1 VAVVL
6 AEYVGALVPA
16 LAGKTVPVAMAVTIG
31 FAALQWRGVKASAAA
46 QTVTSAAKALV
57 LLALV
62 AACFLLPATAPA
74 PVAAAIVPVG
84 GALLA
89 AIVVALQGVI
99 YTYDGWTG
107 VIYFS
112 GELEE
117 PGRDVPRA
125 MIGGVLAVTAIYLL
139 LNLAFLHVVPV
150 AALAGEPLAAAAA
163 AHTVLGPAADTV
175 IRVILV
181 VGLLSAV
188 NALVL
193 MGSRVAYAM
202 SADGLFPRAGATVN
216 PGGTPTVA
224 LAASVAVA
232 LAFIATGTIDII
244 IAVLAFFFVAN
255 YILAFISVFVLRRRE
270 PETPR
275 PYRAWGYPWTTGL
288 AIAGSIAF
296 LAGMAASDTKNSV
309 YAVALLAASYPA
321 YRIASRWID
330 RTPT

>member
-1 VAVVL
+1 
-6 AEYVGALVPA
+6 
-16 LAGKTVPVAMAVTIG
+16 MAVTLG
-31 FAALQWRGVKASAAA
+31 FGALQWRGVRVAGAA
-46 QTVTSAAKALV
+46 QTLTSAAKALV

-62 AACFLLPATAPA
+62 AACFLLPATTPA
-74 PVAAAIVPVG
+74 PVAAAAVPA
-84 GALLA
+84 GAALA
-89 AIVVALQGVI
+89 TAIIVALQGVI

-112 GELEE
+112 GELED

-163 AHTVLGPAADTV
+163 ARTVLGPAADTV

-181 VGLLSAV
+181 IGLLSAV

-216 PGGTPTVA
+216 AGGTPTVA

-255 YILAFISVFVLRRRE
+255 YILAFASVFVLRRRE

-288 AIAGSIAF
+288 AIAGSVAF
-296 LAGMAASDTKNSV
+296 LAGAVASDTKNSV

-321 YRIASRWID
+321 YLIASRWID
-330 RTPT
+330 RNPT